1 MPSKKKRARP
11 PGSEV
16 PNRSK
21 ARRKASKKRAPPPDA
36 HDTGGPGPPKRRRPD
51 VAKRKA
57 DAKTV
62 DIVARKVTLKSF
74 CTPEA
79 RALHWND
86 VIMTMNHAAAE
97 GWLLANFVV
106 MHTIENPTG
115 GGVLPPM
122 DNKFFRRCMATVSK
136 KSRPKKS
143 FKAVF
148 QKSKE
153 RKVQPDLALE
163 EWKWVDF
170 ERAADEYLKHRGGA
184 RPLDCKYICLG
195 WFEQA
200 ATQMAKN
207 TETSTW
213 KNLAR
218 RLRQYVRVKY
228 PEHRADA
235 FLITSWVLDEAC
247 NRRHCKSCR
256 TKKRQKKPFPAE
268 CQSCDAVNGIVGA
281 LREDIPRNQ
290 NQKVDWKSTD
300 VLRLFHK
307 YLKAVEEFNETNKD
321 NPKIR
326 QERVYNIIP
335 TKQGFRSSYF
345 SMTSTGLWDLL
356 RRSSDD
362 LDLNMIAR
370 TEDGGSISLGD
381 SIKKENW
388 SGVADIWWRKLFRVA
403 DLEKGTRLVFHGQIC
418 TDGIGASVLLHKPK
432 REPKAEPPLR
442 KIENYDKIKGADPGF
457 TDMFVA
463 CTYSVRSQTFSDDFL
478 SYPAKKFYSDSG
490 CSSSNRKIRR
500 KLGHNSEIRKVFK
513 DMPTKKTAS
522 LTMLM
527 EYLDYTVPKM
537 VRLFSFFMTKTFRD
551 MRFRRQMLAEKNLRA
566 IRRELAGEPGTRT
579 LIAFGN
585 WELNNSSG
593 IIKKKTPG
601 PVMKLRRMLTDYR
614 GVDVMIVDE
623 YLTSKMHHGCY
634 SLAPME
640 NQQVK
645 HRCRDKVVRTVGVHK
660 VYHCLKRNGGCGA
673 TVERD
678 VNASKNML
686 EVALT
691 QMREGE
697 GVRPE
702 RLQRPS

>member
-1 MPSKKKRARP
+1 MAGTMAASGSCRCSSKYRRMPSKKTRARP
-11 PGSEV
+11 PGAEV
-16 PNRSK
+16 PSRSK
-21 ARRKASKKRAPPPDA
+21 ARIKSSKKRAPPPDA
-36 HDTGGPGPPKRRRPD
+36 HDTGGAGPPKRRRPD

-79 RALHWND
+79 QALHWDD

-122 DNKFFRRCMATVSK
+122 DDKFFRRCMATVSK
-136 KSRPKKS
+136 TSRPKKT
-143 FKAVF
+143 FKTVF

-153 RKVQPDLALE
+153 KRVQPDLALK
-163 EWKWVDF
+163 EWKWIDF

-184 RPLDCKYICLG
+184 RRG
-195 WFEQA
+195 
-200 ATQMAKN
+200 
-207 TETSTW
+207 
-213 KNLAR
+213 AR
-218 RLRQYVRVKY
+218 RLRQYVRVTY

-247 NRRHCKSCR
+247 DCRHCKSCR
-256 TKKRQKKPFPAE
+256 TKKRQKKPVPTE
-268 CQSCDAVNGIVGA
+268 SQSCDAVNDIVGA

-326 QERVYNIIP
+326 QERVDSIIP

-356 RRSSDD
+356 RRSRDRLD
-362 LDLNMIAR
+362 LDTIVY
-370 TEDGGSISLGD
+370 TEGGGSISLGD
-381 SIKKENW
+381 K
-388 SGVADIWWRKLFRVA
+388 
-403 DLEKGTRLVFHGQIC
+403 
-418 TDGIGASVLLHKPK
+418 
-432 REPKAEPPLR
+432 PKAEPPLR
-442 KIENYDKIKGADPGF
+442 KIENYDEIKGADPGF

-463 CTYSVRSQTFSDDFL
+463 CMYNVRSQTFSDDFL

-490 CSSSNRKIRR
+490 YSSSNRKIRR
-500 KLGHNSEIRKVFK
+500 KLGLNAEIKKVFK
-513 DMPTKKTAS
+513 DMPTRKTAS
-522 LTMLM
+522 LTKLM

-537 VRLFSFFMTKTFRD
+537 ERLFSFFMTKTCRD
-551 MRFRRQMLAEKNLRA
+551 MRFSRQVLAEKNLRD
-566 IRRELAGEPGTRT
+566 ICRELAGEPGTRT
-579 LIAFGN
+579 LIAFDN

-678 VNASKNML
+678 VNASKNMV

>member
-1 MPSKKKRARP
+1 
-11 PGSEV
+11 
-16 PNRSK
+16 
-21 ARRKASKKRAPPPDA
+21 
-36 HDTGGPGPPKRRRPD
+36 
-51 VAKRKA
+51 
-57 DAKTV
+57 
-62 DIVARKVTLKSF
+62 
-74 CTPEA
+74 
-79 RALHWND
+79 
-86 VIMTMNHAAAE
+86 MTMNHAAAE

-122 DNKFFRRCMATVSK
+122 DDKFFRRCMATVSK
-136 KSRPKKS
+136 KSRPKKT

-153 RKVQPDLALE
+153 KKVQPDLALE

-170 ERAADEYLKHRGGA
+170 ERAADEYLMHRGGA
-184 RPLDCKYICLG
+184 RPPDCKYICLG

-200 ATQMAKN
+200 ATQIAKN
-207 TETSTW
+207 TETSMW

-218 RLRQYVRVKY
+218 RLRQYVRV
-228 PEHRADA
+228 
-235 FLITSWVLDEAC
+235 
-247 NRRHCKSCR
+247 NCR
-256 TKKRQKKPFPAE
+256 TKKRQKKPAPTE
-268 CQSCDAVNGIVGA
+268 CQSCDAVNDIVGA

-326 QERVYNIIP
+326 QERVYSIIP

-356 RRSSDD
+356 RRSRDRLD
-362 LDLNMIAR
+362 LDTIVY
-370 TEDGGSISLGD
+370 TEGGGSISLGD

-388 SGVADIWWRKLFRVA
+388 SG
-403 DLEKGTRLVFHGQIC
+403 
-418 TDGIGASVLLHKPK
+418 
-432 REPKAEPPLR
+432 
-442 KIENYDKIKGADPGF
+442 IENYDEIKGADPGF

-463 CTYSVRSQTFSDDFL
+463 CTYNVRSQTFSDDFL

-490 CSSSNRKIRR
+490 YSSSNRKIRL
-500 KLGHNSEIRKVFK
+500 KIGHNTEIKKVFK
-513 DMPTKKTAS
+513 DIPTKKTAS
-522 LTMLM
+522 LTKLM
-527 EYLDYTVPKM
+527 EYLDYTVAKM
-537 VRLFSFFMTKTFRD
+537 ERLFSFFMTKTFRD

-566 IRRELAGEPGTRT
+566 ICRELAGKPDTRT

-601 PVMKLRRMLTDYR
+601 PVMKLQRMLMGYR

-623 YLTSKMHHGCY
+623 YLTSKMHHRCY

-645 HRCRDKVVRTVGVHK
+645 HRCRDKVVRTVGVRK

-678 VNASKNML
+678 VNASKNMV
-686 EVALT
+686 EMALT

-697 GVRPE
+697 GVRSE
-702 RLQRPS
+702 RLHGQIDLRITDLNNDYPKASSTDGDFLAADGYIRMAALRSSTN